1 RTLLKYLQMNA
12 SDTTNTPHSDKGEN
26 NEK

>member
-1 RTLLKYLQMNA
+1 MNA
-12 SDTTNTPHSDKGEN
+12 SDTTNTPHSDKGEH